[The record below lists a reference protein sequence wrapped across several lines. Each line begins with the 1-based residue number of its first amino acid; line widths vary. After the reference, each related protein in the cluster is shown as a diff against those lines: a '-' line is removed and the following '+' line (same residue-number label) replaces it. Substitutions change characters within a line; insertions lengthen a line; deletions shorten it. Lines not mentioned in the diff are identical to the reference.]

1 MLWVINPIIL
11 LFGELF
17 VVLFIVVSII
27 AYNFTLFLCI
37 IATVAPATWI
47 IYYSLKNR
55 SNILGRALDRVI
67 PQVYASLNNSIFG
80 YIDIKLSG
88 KDEEFQKRYMENIR
102 KYHDI
107 TLRSGFLAMIPL
119 RGYEIVALLG
129 IVVIFIYLKFVTGS
143 NGSDALVLFAA
154 AAYRLMPSL
163 NRIVNSLMYI
173 KRSQTTVEN
182 LDFRNDALTGIKSE
196 VPQSEIYFN
205 DCIEFR
211 NVSFRFP
218 ESNKYVLKNIS
229 LKIKKGEKVGFVGTS
244 GSGKTTLM
252 NLLLRFYKETEG
264 EIFVDGKKLTDENIQ
279 SWRRMIGYVKQD
291 IFIIDGSIKENIAFG
306 ENHIDEA
313 LLRKAVKQSSLEE
326 LVLSLPEKYDNPVGE
341 KGNKLSGGQ
350 RQRLGIARALY
361 RDAQVL
367 VFDEATSALDTET
380 ETEVTEAIDRLS
392 DVHKTIFIIAH
403 RITTLK
409 NCDRIYELKEGEI
422 TGIHSYAE
430 LIEKVI

>member
-1 MLWVINPIIL
+1 
-11 LFGELF
+11 
-17 VVLFIVVSII
+17 
-27 AYNFTLFLCI
+27 
-37 IATVAPATWI
+37 
-47 IYYSLKNR
+47 
-55 SNILGRALDRVI
+55 
-67 PQVYASLNNSIFG
+67 
-80 YIDIKLSG
+80 
-88 KDEEFQKRYMENIR
+88 
-102 KYHDI
+102 
-107 TLRSGFLAMIPL
+107 
-119 RGYEIVALLG
+119 
-129 IVVIFIYLKFVTGS
+129 
-143 NGSDALVLFAA
+143 
-154 AAYRLMPSL
+154 
-163 NRIVNSLMYI
+163 
-173 KRSQTTVEN
+173 
-182 LDFRNDALTGIKSE
+182 
-196 VPQSEIYFN
+196 
-205 DCIEFR
+205 
-211 NVSFRFP
+211 
-218 ESNKYVLKNIS
+218 
-229 LKIKKGEKVGFVGTS
+229 
-244 GSGKTTLM
+244 
-252 NLLLRFYKETEG
+252 
-264 EIFVDGKKLTDENIQ
+264 
-279 SWRRMIGYVKQD
+279 MIGYVKQD